1 MPAKAPN
8 VDPATFHLDAFGR
21 QTTPL
26 LDELDT
32 AWHKRQATI
41 HTHDPMPRQGNIL
54 TRFTQHV
61 TNQTRSLRQPCPR
74 RDLAIAGNATA
85 RDRLDH
91 PADFR
96 MRAVDGDFHGL
107 HCQATPGLP
116 MDAHDFHA
124 ERWMHA
130 TYRDWGDRGS
140 DRQIRGMTSG
150 CNEQESACVIHG

>member
-1 MPAKAPN
+1 MPAEAPN

-61 TNQTRSLRQPCPR
+61 TNQTRSSRQPCPR
-74 RDLAIAGNATA
+74 RDLAVAGNATA

-96 MRAVDGDFHGL
+96 RPDY
-107 HCQATPGLP
+107 
-116 MDAHDFHA
+116 
-124 ERWMHA
+124 RWMRTIFTQNGGCTRRFA
-130 TYRDWGDRGS
+130 IGAIGDPIAKS
-140 DRQIRGMTSG
+140 
-150 CNEQESACVIHG
+150 EE